1 MLTLIR
7 SFLDTLGWTIF
18 AILDYIIKGQLL
30 NCFNDIVKLVI
41 VYQKISFHDKTW
53 EYMIIILLKVME
65 NDDMNMMSG
74 EVNASTL
81 LDFFNQLTSKS
92 SSSLESLPIKVT
104 IEWWWLG
111 QWKRKYLAWQQKD
124 SDETNKKEE
133 KPNSQRNIDQT
144 WRDLFNS

>member
-104 IEWWWLG
+104 IEW
-111 QWKRKYLAWQQKD
+111 
-124 SDETNKKEE
+124 
-133 KPNSQRNIDQT
+133 
-144 WRDLFNS
+144 